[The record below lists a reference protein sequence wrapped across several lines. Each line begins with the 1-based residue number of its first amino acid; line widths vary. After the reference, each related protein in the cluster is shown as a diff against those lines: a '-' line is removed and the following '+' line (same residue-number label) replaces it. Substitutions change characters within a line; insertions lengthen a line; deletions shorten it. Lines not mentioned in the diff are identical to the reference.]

1 MYHAVDFLKIPIDV
15 VLIDAGDD
23 AQTFERAQNG
33 GVLPEL

>member
-1 MYHAVDFLKIPIDV
+1 MYHAVEFLKILID